1 MKLDF
6 TPQIE
11 VISSLVM
18 RGASIPVLSRR
29 LKLKSHCAI
38 ARWLAENRPELYIV
52 ARANGVANQ
61 KAPAKGRIF

>member
-38 ARWLAENRPELYIV
+38 ARWLAENEYSGCASTQRKNQTELKE
-52 ARANGVANQ
+52 ALE
-61 KAPAKGRIF
+61 AKG